1 MVQNNPQYMLAR
13 SPTSVPVFVVYN
25 APHPGSAPSI
35 YGKTRLETCVQAINR
50 SRCGVCANTRSSHGA
65 QTLAITVPSSSQRM
79 RRITLSILW
88 ILWRLNRV
96 DLPSTMHPRAMPCSP
111 NLRES
116 LLVWASCRPCLTH
129 LRRTYGSLER
139 FLPARMAPNPWKS
152 CLP

>member
-50 SRCGVCANTRSSHGA
+50 SRCGVCANPRSPHGA
-65 QTLAITVPSSSQRM
+65 QTLAITVPSSSRRM
-79 RRITLSILW
+79 KRITLSTLW
-88 ILWRLNRV
+88 ILWRLSRV
-96 DLPSTMHPRAMPCSP
+96 DLPSAVHPQATPCSR
-111 NLRES
+111 NSQES
-116 LLVWASCRPCLTH
+116 LLAWASCRPCLTH
-129 LRRTYGSLER
+129 LRRTHGSLER